1 MSLGG
6 APDIPSTAS
15 RRDIAQRDRL
25 IVALDLPT
33 PAEALALVER
43 LGDAVGFYKIG
54 LELFMAGRYFE
65 LLDRLVDADKKVF
78 VDLKFFDIPAT
89 VAAAVRQLAGRGAQM
104 TTVHGNEAIV
114 EAACKEKG
122 NLALLAVTALTSL
135 DEDDFRDL
143 GIERPIEKLVVSRA
157 RRVVAHGC
165 DGVVASGV
173 EARALREAVGEGFL
187 VVAPGIRPLERRDD
201 QRRVVTPQQA
211 FAAGADYL
219 VVGRPVREAADPRGA
234 ALSIQDTIAEF
245 FAD

>member
-1 MSLGG
+1 M
-6 APDIPSTAS
+6 TAA
-15 RRDIAQRDRL
+15 RAGIADRDRL

-33 PAEALALVER
+33 PAEALGLVET
-43 LGDAVGFYKIG
+43 LGDAAGFYKIG
-54 LELFMAGRYFE
+54 LELFMAGGYFE

-104 TTVHGNEAIV
+104 ATVHGNEAIV

-122 NLALLAVTALTSL
+122 PLALLAVTALTSL

-143 GIERPIEKLVVSRA
+143 GIERPIEQLVVSRA
-157 RRVVAHGC
+157 RRVIAHGC

-187 VVAPGIRPLERRDD
+187 VVAPGIRPLARRDD
-201 QRRVVTPQQA
+201 QRRGVTPEQA
-211 FAAGADYL
+211 FEAGADYL
-219 VVGRPVREAADPRGA
+219 VVGRPVRDAADPRGA
-234 ALSIQDTIAEF
+234 ALAIQATIAKF
-245 FAD
+245 FSG

>member
-1 MSLGG
+1 M
-6 APDIPSTAS
+6 TAA
-15 RRDIAQRDRL
+15 RAGIEDRDRL

-33 PAEALALVER
+33 PAEALGLVEA

-54 LELFMAGRYFE
+54 LELFMAGGYFE
-65 LLDRLVDADKKVF
+65 LLDSLVDADKKVF

-89 VAAAVRQLAGRGAQM
+89 VAAAVRQLAGRGAEM
-104 TTVHGNEAIV
+104 ATVHGNEAIV

-122 NLALLAVTALTSL
+122 PLALLAVTALTSL

-143 GIERPIEKLVVSRA
+143 GVERPIEQLVVSRA
-157 RRVVAHGC
+157 RRVIAHGC

-201 QRRVVTPQQA
+201 QRRVVTPEQA
-211 FAAGADYL
+211 FQAGADYL
-219 VVGRPVREAADPRGA
+219 VVGRPIRDANDPRGA
-234 ALSIQDTIAEF
+234 ALAIQATIEEF
-245 FAD
+245 FSG

>member
-1 MSLGG
+1 M
-6 APDIPSTAS
+6 TAA
-15 RRDIAQRDRL
+15 RAGIADRDRL

-33 PAEALALVER
+33 PAEALGLVET
-43 LGDAVGFYKIG
+43 LGDAAGFYKIG
-54 LELFMAGRYFE
+54 LELFMAGGYFE

-104 TTVHGNEAIV
+104 ATVHGNEAIV

-122 NLALLAVTALTSL
+122 PLALLAVTALTSL

-143 GIERPIEKLVVSRA
+143 GIERPIEQLVVSRA
-157 RRVVAHGC
+157 RRVIAHGC

-201 QRRVVTPQQA
+201 QRRVVTPEQA
-211 FAAGADYL
+211 FEAGADYL
-219 VVGRPVREAADPRGA
+219 VVGRPVRDAADPRGA
-234 ALSIQDTIAEF
+234 ALAIQATIAKF
-245 FAD
+245 FSG